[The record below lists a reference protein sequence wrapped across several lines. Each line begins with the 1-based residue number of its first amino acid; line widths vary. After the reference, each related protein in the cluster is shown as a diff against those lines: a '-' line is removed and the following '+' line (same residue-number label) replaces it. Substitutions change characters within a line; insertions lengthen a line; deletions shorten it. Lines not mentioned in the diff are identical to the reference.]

1 MKKIAIY
8 STHPF
13 EKPHLLEANKERFK
27 LLFINT
33 ALSVATAALSAGCC
47 GIALFTSDDAS
58 AKVLELLK
66 EQGIQFIAA
75 RSAGYD
81 HIDIKKATE
90 LGINVANVPAYSP
103 NAIAEHTVALMLAL
117 DRHLLLSD
125 KKVKNNDFSID
136 ELTGFNLQGKTVGI
150 IGTGKIGAVV
160 CKILNG
166 FDCRL
171 IAYDIKEDESLVT
184 KYGLK
189 YVTLEML
196 CRQSDIIT
204 LHTPLNEDTKY
215 IIDAGSISMMKEGV
229 MLINTSRG
237 KLMNT
242 SEVIK
247 ALHSGKIGYLGI
259 DVYENEKG
267 IFFHDHSQEG
277 IKDEMLQTLIGP
289 DNVLITSHHAFLTK
303 EALKNIADTTVAN
316 IDYFVNEK
324 PNPNLLNIE

>member
-13 EKPHLLEANKERFK
+13 EKPHLFEANKNQFE
-27 LLFINT
+27 LSFIDK
-33 ALSVATAALSAGCC
+33 ALTVATVALSAGCC
-47 GIALFTSDDAS
+47 GIAVFTSDDAS

-81 HIDIKKATE
+81 HIDINKATE
-90 LGINVANVPAYSP
+90 LGIKVANVPAYSP
-103 NAIAEHTVALMLAL
+103 NAIAEHAVALMLAL
-117 DRHLLLSD
+117 DRHLVQSD
-125 KKVKNNDFSID
+125 RKIKKNDFSIE
-136 ELTGFNLQGKTVGI
+136 ELKGFNLQGKTAGI

-166 FDCRL
+166 FGCKL
-171 IAYDIKEDESLVT
+171 LGYDIKEDEALV
-184 KYGLK
+184 KDYGLK
-189 YVTLEML
+189 YVSMDTL

-204 LHTPLNEDTKY
+204 LHTPLNESTTY
-215 IIDAGSISMMKEGV
+215 MIDAGTISMMKEGV

-242 SEVIK
+242 AEVIK

-259 DVYENEKG
+259 DVYEHEKG
-267 IFFHDHSQEG
+267 LFFHDHSQKG
-277 IKDEMLQTLIGP
+277 IKDEMLLTLINM
-289 DNVLITSHHAFLTK
+289 DNVIITAHHAFLTK
-303 EALKNIADTTVAN
+303 EALKNIADTTLTN
-316 IDYFVNEK
+316 IEYFVNGRS
-324 PNPNLLNIE
+324 NPNLLHI